1 VLPAT
6 HDAPVLFHGDC
17 LDVLATFEPASFDA
31 FVDDP
36 PAGIAF
42 MGKAWDDLRGYKP
55 RTERGREVFAGLGLL
70 GLAPWAAGFVAFMFE
85 VSAAKQR
92 VAKPGAHSL
101 SWALPRTSDLTMLA
115 MRLAGWEI
123 RDVVTHLCGQGMG
136 AKGKDISKE
145 IDKLHGAEREVVGRY
160 QPPSGQT
167 WNLANDTIVPG
178 SGGTMDAPNMRLR
191 SQSMDITAPA
201 TDDARKWDG
210 WHTTLSP
217 AAEYWILARA
227 PMTSTVARNVL
238 EHGTGAINIDAT
250 RTATNGE
257 AVQAS
262 AGIIG
267 GYNGATRGAY
277 ERGEGWQARPD
288 GHGRWPKNAVLS
300 CALACE
306 GDRHSPGC
314 PRRMLDEMSGHLQS
328 GAGSVTRGDGQAAT
342 FGKFGSVEQHLHGD
356 SGGASRFFPTFGYYP
371 KASDRSIPGRSDIE
385 NTHPTHK
392 SPDLMRWLIR
402 LVTPRGARL
411 LDCFMGSGTTG
422 VACAAEGVAF
432 VGIEADPGNF
442 EIARARILAAHGS
455 PEYAAEANAV
465 APTGS
470 QLSLI

>member
-1 VLPAT
+1 LRVT
-6 HDAPVLFHGDC
+6 APQLHHGDC

-42 MGKAWDDLRGYKP
+42 MGRAWDDLRGYKP
-55 RTERGREVFAGLGLL
+55 RTERGREVLAGLGLL

-85 VSAAKQR
+85 VSVEKLR

-101 SWALPRTSDLTMLA
+101 SWALPRTSDLTMMA

-123 RDVVTHLCGQGMG
+123 RDTITHLCGQGMG

-145 IDKLHGAEREVVGRY
+145 IDRLHGVEREVVGHAR
-160 QPPSGQT
+160 QG
-167 WNLANDTIVPG
+167 ANAGMQDLGPTG
-178 SGGTMDAPNMRLR
+178 FKGGEYDV
-191 SQSMDITAPA
+191 TAPA
-201 TDDARKWDG
+201 TDDARKWQG

-238 EHGTGAINIDAT
+238 EHGTGALNIDAT
-250 RTATNGE
+250 RTPTDWATDP
-257 AVQAS
+257 
-262 AGIIG
+262 
-267 GYNGATRGAY
+267 TR
-277 ERGEGWQARPD
+277 RGWQGGNSSTDWGGAVTANCAASQPGHQRVSRPND
-288 GHGRWPKNAVLS
+288 LGRWPKNAVLS

-314 PRRMLDEMSGHLQS
+314 PRRMLDEMSGHSDNTGGRPAIRKATASGHTGDVYGAQS
-328 GAGSVTRGDGQAAT
+328 QPYGTPQT
-342 FGKFGSVEQHLHGD
+342 CHTD

-385 NTHPTHK
+385 NTHPTIK
-392 SPDLMRWLIR
+392 SPALMIWLVR
-402 LVTPRGARL
+402 LVTPPGGRV
-411 LDCFMGSGTTG
+411 LDTFMGSGTTG
-422 VACAAEGVAF
+422 VACAAEGVDF
-432 VGIEADPGNF
+432 TGIEADPGNF

-455 PEYAAEANAV
+455 PEYAAEANTT
-465 APTGS
+465 APVGA
-470 QLSLI
+470 QLGLL